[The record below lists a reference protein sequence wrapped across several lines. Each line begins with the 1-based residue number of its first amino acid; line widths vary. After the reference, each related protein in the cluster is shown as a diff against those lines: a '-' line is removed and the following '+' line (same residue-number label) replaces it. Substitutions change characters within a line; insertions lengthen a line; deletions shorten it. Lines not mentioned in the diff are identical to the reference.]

1 MGNKSK
7 YRIVDI
13 KQKLNN
19 EQEKHVWKLQKKNIF
34 GKWKDMKHNRFEKY
48 DNGTVFYFYYES
60 SKTYF
65 EDMKQAITY
74 LKELIEFETFKKNHY
89 GKSPAYVFGT
99 LDTVNPKSHDVL
111 FVPLDIFSGKIKK
124 ILFEKGDEPINELG
138 ICHSKAELYQRMNYI
153 LGNQVKEEKFL
164 YLYDNNIHED
174 GECWTIV

>member
-1 MGNKSK
+1 MGKSK

-48 DNGTVFYFYYES
+48 DNGTVFYYES

-65 EDMKQAITY
+65 ENMEQAITY
-74 LKELIEFETFKKNHY
+74 LKELIDFETFKKNHH

-99 LDTVNPKSHDVL
+99 LDTVNPKSHEVV
-111 FVPLDIFSGKIKK
+111 FVSLDIFSGRSEK
-124 ILFEKGDEPINELG
+124 ILFEKWNEPIKESG
-138 ICHSKAELYQRMNYI
+138 ICHSKVELYQRMNYI
-153 LGNQVKEEKFL
+153 LGNQVKEEEFL
-164 YLYDNNIHED
+164 YLYDKNIRED
-174 GECWTIV
+174 GEGWTIV

>member
-48 DNGTVFYFYYES
+48 DNGTVFYYES

-65 EDMKQAITY
+65 ENMEQAITY
-74 LKELIEFETFKKNHY
+74 LKELIDFETFKKNHH

-99 LDTVNPKSHDVL
+99 LDTANPKLHEVV
-111 FVPLDIFSGKIKK
+111 FVPLDIFSGR
-124 ILFEKGDEPINELG
+124 FEKIVFEKCHEPIKESG

-153 LGNQVKEEKFL
+153 LGNQVKEEEFL
-164 YLYDNNIHED
+164 YLYDKNIRED
-174 GECWTIV
+174 GEGWTIV